1 MDDLM
6 SVHEESELRL
16 SESCSPQVWN
26 QEGSSSLE
34 SQQDGRCAVWPSPY
48 SQNTVLLP
56 FCLLRARKC
65 FRELFQHSSCQGN
78 VIRDSYEQP
87 WLSDSPSEGK
97 WVCFLTRT
105 AWVKG
110 NSAESSLLPVCFS
123 TCWRVFN
130 SSPQHKRDNVSLKT
144 VACAAW
150 PNMSDTGLAS
160 VQQCCS
166 YLYKVCV
173 PVAFGSSQ
181 GCATLPALRYC
192 ST

>member
-1 MDDLM
+1 MEDVLCDLPPTHRTRCCCLSVSWEPGSASGSCFNTALVRAMWSETAM
-6 SVHEESELRL
+6 SNPDSQTLHLRGNGCAFWL
-16 SESCSPQVWN
+16 ERL
-26 QEGSSSLE
+26 GSRE
-34 SQQDGRCAVWPSPY
+34 TQ
-48 SQNTVLLP
+48 
-56 FCLLRARKC
+56 LRA
-65 FRELFQHSSCQGN
+65 SSC
-78 VIRDSYEQP
+78 
-87 WLSDSPSEGK
+87 L
-97 WVCFLTRT
+97 F
-105 AWVKG
+105 A
-110 NSAESSLLPVCFS
+110 FF

-150 PNMSDTGLAS
+150 PNLSDTGLAS